1 MGRVAGKAAL
11 VAGAGGGIGG
21 AGAEGLA
28 REGAAVFCTDRDGAA
43 ADSVAVRIREAGGR
57 AVASALDICDRA
69 AVDAA
74 IAATVREF
82 GRLDIVLE
90 SAGISHRLDFLDVDA
105 ETWERIIAV
114 NLTGMFHLGQA
125 AARQMA
131 RQGGG
136 GSIINVT
143 SQLAEVARPQRAA
156 YVASKGGA
164 RSLTQAVAVDLAAHG
179 IRVNAIAPGPTL
191 TGLTRA
197 SYADPA
203 ARRATEAAIPLGRLG
218 QPDDLVGAV
227 LFLAGEESRWVT
239 GSTVT
244 VDGGYLAI
252 CDAANDRRPIACHGP
267 AGAIRRR
274 PAMVS
279 IPPEAQK
286 RSHLCSLWLTV
297 FFPSCGSAAFLM
309 SWTKSTDRLDS
320 G

>member
-21 AGAEGLA
+21 AGAEALA
-28 REGAAVFCTDRDGAA
+28 REGASVFCTDRDGAA
-43 ADSVAVRIREAGGR
+43 AEAVAARIRDAGGR
-57 AVASALDICDRA
+57 AAAAALDICDRA

-74 IAATVREF
+74 VAAVVREF

-90 SAGISHRLDFLDVDA
+90 LAGISHRLNFLDLDA
-105 ETWERIIAV
+105 ETWDRIIAV

-125 AARQMA
+125 AARQMV
-131 RQGGG
+131 RQANGGKSG

-143 SQLAEVARPQRAA
+143 SQLAEVARPERAA

-164 RSLTQAVAVDLAAHG
+164 RSLTHAMAVDLAAHN

-197 SYADPA
+197 SYTDPE
-203 ARRATEAAIPLGRLG
+203 ARRATEALIPLGRLG

-227 LFLAGEESRWVT
+227 LFLASDELRWVT

-252 CDAANDRRPIACHGP
+252 
-267 AGAIRRR
+267 
-274 PAMVS
+274 
-279 IPPEAQK
+279 
-286 RSHLCSLWLTV
+286 
-297 FFPSCGSAAFLM
+297 
-309 SWTKSTDRLDS
+309 
-320 G
+320 